1 MDEKLYEDIK
11 SVVAKI
17 FSEKEESEKV
27 AQTEEALREA
37 ADTIADLTTTLE
49 KRNEE
54 LKVYETEAT
63 ELKEQVSTFESEL
76 EAAQEEKKELET
88 KMAEVEASLEDIK
101 KDRLSEKRMAEL
113 EEAGVKIAD
122 DEAQTA
128 KVREMSDEE
137 FVSYKSELVSIRESV
152 VAELAKNKESS
163 TDDNAEDSGKTAST
177 KAADEKASDGD
188 DDGGDPPP
196 ANIDKTKAVTAALNF
211 EGRPSDDMIAKY
223 AELGKALAE
232 EMKKSK

>member
-37 ADTIADLTTTLE
+37 ADTIAELTTTLE
-49 KRNEE
+49 TRNEE
-54 LKVYETEAT
+54 LSSSEEKAK
-63 ELKEQVSTFESEL
+63 ELEEQALTLENEL
-76 EAAQEEKKELET
+76 EAARKEAEELKTKLEET
-88 KMAEVEASLEDIK
+88 EASLETIK
-101 KDRLSEKRMAEL
+101 KDRLAETRIVEL
-113 EEAGVKIAD
+113 EKAGVKAAD
-122 DEAQTA
+122 VESQTA

-137 FVSYKSELVSIRESV
+137 FASYMSELVSIRESV
-152 VAELAKNKESS
+152 LAELEKNKEEEAAEENSEKEE
-163 TDDNAEDSGKTAST
+163 NASEEENSGEETASD
-177 KAADEKASDGD
+177 KNDET
-188 DDGGDPPP
+188 PP
-196 ANIDKTKAVTAALNF
+196 ANIDPGRSVSAALNF
-211 EGRPSDDMIAKY
+211 EHRPSKDMMAKY